1 MSSKFFEFNK
11 TLGYYYEDFNKF
23 LNYLQF
29 KRKIDILFSI
39 LFLFILAPLF
49 LCISILILL
58 NSRGPIFFKHERIGK
73 NNKKF
78 KCLKF
83 RTMYVDSESRLEKI
97 LKKDENILKEFNE
110 TYKIKKD
117 PRVFPFGKFLRRT
130 SLDELPQFINVLDGD
145 MSIIGPRPI
154 VWQEKE
160 KYGDHIG
167 NLLSVKPGISGLWQV
182 KGRSKIAYS
191 KRMELDLYYVNNL
204 SFKLDIYI
212 FFKTILVLLLPF
224 NMGAF

>member
-1 MSSKFFEFNK
+1 M
-11 TLGYYYEDFNKF
+11 
-23 LNYLQF
+23 NYLQF
-29 KRKIDILFSI
+29 KRAFDVFFSI
-39 LFLFILAPLF
+39 VLLFILAPIFVL
-49 LCISILILL
+49 ISILILL
-58 NSRGPIFFKHERIGK
+58 KSKGPIFFKHERIGK

-83 RTMYVDSESRLEKI
+83 RTMYVDSERRLEKI
-97 LKKDENILKEFNE
+97 LKKDENLKKEFNE

-117 PRVFPFGKFLRRT
+117 PRVFPCGNFLRRT
-130 SLDELPQFINVLDGD
+130 SLDELPQFINVLYGH
-145 MSIIGPRPI
+145 MSLIGPRPI

-160 KYGDHIG
+160 KYGEDIG
-167 NLLSVKPGISGLWQV
+167 TLLSVKPGISGLWQV

-191 KRMELDLYYVNNL
+191 KRKELDLYYVNNL

-212 FFKTILVLLLPF
+212 FFKTILVLFLPF